1 MAKSKAVEQAIA
13 VLDSVRSQPET
24 PEAQQVFRQLLR
36 GKVAIAAANTAKL
49 VGEVG
54 IRALVPDLI
63 AAFSHWLTDPVKQDP
78 GCFAKFRI
86 AEALYKMEVSG
97 EDIFLLGIRHVQME
111 PVWGG
116 RQDTACSLRNVCAL
130 GLVKSGYPD
139 MVLELAD
146 LLADPEPS
154 VRSGALRA
162 LAYSGRIEA
171 VPLLRFKV
179 QSGDPEV
186 AVVGDSFTALL
197 DIAPESGLPLVA
209 RFLWPPSPLELG
221 GRSFGEGAGAWSGAI
236 AEMAAL
242 AIGEAKPAGAFEL
255 LRQFW
260 ERMREPE
267 LRAVGLLAIAMVR
280 SQPGITLLKDVV
292 SRGSAADAIA
302 AVEALKLYRSD
313 TALWETVEILA
324 EQRRDIQIRVSELED

>member
-1 MAKSKAVEQAIA
+1 MAKSKAVETALA
-13 VLDSVRSQPET
+13 LLDSMRSHPET
-24 PEAQQVFRQLLR
+24 PEAQQVFRQLLG

-49 VGEVG
+49 VGDQGLRE
-54 IRALVPDLI
+54 LVPDLI

-86 AEALYKMEVSG
+86 AEALYQMEVAG
-97 EDIFLLGIRHVQME
+97 EEVFLQGIRHVQME

-116 RQDTACSLRNVCAL
+116 QEDTACSLRNVCAL

-171 VPLLRFKV
+171 VPLVRFKV
-179 QSGDPEV
+179 QTGDPEV
-186 AVVGDSFTALL
+186 AVVGDSFSALL
-197 DIAPESGLPLVA
+197 EIAPETGLPLVA
-209 RFLWPPSPLELG
+209 QFLCPPSPLER
-221 GRSFGEGAGAWSGAI
+221 GRQRVVWSGAI

-255 LRQFW
+255 LQQFW
-260 ERMREPE
+260 ERMRDPE

-280 SQPGITLLKDVV
+280 TQPGITLLKEVV

-313 TALWETVEILA
+313 SALWETVEMLA
-324 EQRRDIQIRVSELED
+324 EQRSDVQLRVNEPEPGET

>member
-1 MAKSKAVEQAIA
+1 MAKSKAVEKAIA
-13 VLDSVRSQPET
+13 VLDSMRSHPET
-24 PEAQQVFRQLLR
+24 PEAQQVFRELLG

-49 VGEVG
+49 VGEVR

-86 AEALYKMEVSG
+86 AEALYQMEVSC
-97 EDIFLLGIRHVQME
+97 EEVFLSGIHHMQME
-111 PVWGG
+111 PVWCG

-209 RFLWPPSPLELG
+209 RFLEPPSPLELG
-221 GRSFGEGAGAWSGAI
+221 GRPVGAWSGAI

-255 LRQFW
+255 LQGFW
-260 ERMREPE
+260 ERMSDPE

-280 SQPGITLLKDVV
+280 SQPGIALLKNLL
-292 SRGSAADAIA
+292 SRGSPADATA
-302 AVEALKLYRSD
+302 ALEALKLYRSD

-324 EQRRDIQIRVSELED
+324 EQRSDIQLRPIEPEP